1 MPNAVQP
8 RGACVGNFFALRAV
22 KSSFGARK
30 LGITGALVI
39 GAIVYSA
46 FPVAAAPVTYTFV
59 DASAT
64 FPGQGTSDYSGTFTW
79 DSVGEDITSA
89 NITVTG
95 FDAGT
100 YQYVANSGGF
110 HASGF
115 EFAVSST
122 SSSNAF
128 DLYFNYFDGVSNDP
142 INNAYYG
149 TEGNVPASNIDSAVT
164 GYATPNPTPLPA
176 TLPLFVGGTGLICL
190 LARRKKRKTAAVAT

>member
-1 MPNAVQP
+1 MRKICRLGLTA
-8 RGACVGNFFALRAV
+8 ALMLSA
-22 KSSFGARK
+22 A
-30 LGITGALVI
+30 A
-39 GAIVYSA
+39 YSA
-46 FPVAAAPVTYTFV
+46 SAASAATVTYTFV

-64 FPGQGTSDYSGTFTW
+64 FGSEGTSDFSGTFGW
-79 DSVGEDITSA
+79 DSDPGAEYITFA

-100 YQYVANSGGF
+100 YTYLANSGGV

-122 SSSNAF
+122 TSSNAF

-149 TEGNVPASNIDSAVT
+149 TEGNVPASNIDSSVA
-164 GYATPNPTPLPA
+164 GYATPNLTPLPG
-176 TLPLFVGGTGLICL
+176 TLPLFAGGLGFVGYLTK
-190 LARRKKRKTAAVAT
+190 RRKRDGKQPIAAA

>member
-1 MPNAVQP
+1 MNASKLCM
-8 RGACVGNFFALRAV
+8 GAALCAGLIAAGF
-22 KSSFGARK
+22 SAP
-30 LGITGALVI
+30 AL
-39 GAIVYSA
+39 AST
-46 FPVAAAPVTYTFV
+46 VTYTFV

-64 FPGQGTSDYSGTFTW
+64 FSGGTSDFSGTFGW
-79 DSVGEDITSA
+79 DNDPGTEYITFA

-100 YQYVANSGGF
+100 YTYLANSGGV

-149 TEGNVPASNIDSAVT
+149 TEGNVPASNIDSSVT
-164 GYATPNPTPLPA
+164 GYATPNATPLPA
-176 TLPLFVGGTGLICL
+176 TLPLFAGGLGFVGY
-190 LARRKKRKTAAVAT
+190 LAKRRRRDVKQTFAAA

>member
-1 MPNAVQP
+1 MRRINLIGLLCGFV
-8 RGACVGNFFALRAV
+8 CVCLA
-22 KSSFGARK
+22 
-30 LGITGALVI
+30 
-39 GAIVYSA
+39 
-46 FPVAAAPVTYTFV
+46 AAAPASAATVTYTFV
-59 DASAT
+59 NVSAT
-64 FPGQGTSDYSGTFTW
+64 FPNEGTSDFSGTFGW
-79 DSVGEDITSA
+79 DSDPGTMYITFA

-100 YQYVANSGGF
+100 YTYLANSGGV

-149 TEGNVPASNIDSAVT
+149 TEGNISASNIDSSVT
-164 GYATPNPTPLPA
+164 GYATPDPVTPLPA
-176 TLPLFVGGTGLICL
+176 TLPLFAGGAGLIGL
-190 LARRKKRKTAAVAT
+190 LMRRGKRKAQVAA

>member
-1 MPNAVQP
+1 M
-8 RGACVGNFFALRAV
+8 
-22 KSSFGARK
+22 RK
-30 LGITGALVI
+30 IRRLGLTTALVLS
-39 GAIVYSA
+39 AAAYSA
-46 FPVAAAPVTYTFV
+46 SAASAATVTYTFV

-64 FPGQGTSDYSGTFTW
+64 FPSVGTSDFSGTFGW
-79 DSVGEDITSA
+79 DNDPGTGYITFA

-100 YQYVANSGGF
+100 YTYLANSGGD

-115 EFAVSST
+115 EFAVTST

-149 TEGNVPASNIDSAVT
+149 TEGNVSASNIDSSVT

-176 TLPLFVGGTGLICL
+176 TLPLFAGGLGVIGLL
-190 LARRKKRKTAAVAT
+190 SGRRKRQNAAAIAAA

>member
-1 MPNAVQP
+1 M
-8 RGACVGNFFALRAV
+8 REIC
-22 KSSFGARK
+22 K
-30 LGITGALVI
+30 LTFTAALVI
-39 GAIVYSA
+39 SGAAYSA
-46 FPVAAAPVTYTFV
+46 SAASAATVTYTFV

-64 FPGQGTSDYSGTFTW
+64 FPNEGTSNFSGTFGW
-79 DSVGEDITSA
+79 DNDPGTGYITFA

-100 YQYVANSGGF
+100 YTYLANSGGV

-128 DLYFNYFDGVSNDP
+128 DLYFNYFDGISNDP

-149 TEGNVPASNIDSAVT
+149 TEGSVSASNII
-164 GYATPNPTPLPA
+164 PA
-176 TLPLFVGGTGLICL
+176 
-190 LARRKKRKTAAVAT
+190 

>member
-1 MPNAVQP
+1 MCKIRRIGLA
-8 RGACVGNFFALRAV
+8 A
-22 KSSFGARK
+22 
-30 LGITGALVI
+30 ALVLSV
-39 GAIVYSA
+39 AAYSA
-46 FPVAAAPVTYTFV
+46 SAASAATVTYTFV

-64 FPGQGTSDYSGTFTW
+64 FGSQGTSDFSGTFGW
-79 DSVGEDITSA
+79 DSDPGAGYVTFA

-100 YQYVANSGGF
+100 YTYLANSGGT

-149 TEGNVPASNIDSAVT
+149 TEGNVSASNIDSSVA
-164 GYATPNPTPLPA
+164 GYATPSATPLPA
-176 TLPLFVGGTGLICL
+176 ALPLFAGGLGMVGF
-190 LARRKKRKTAAVAT
+190 LARRRKRNALAA

>member
-1 MPNAVQP
+1 VRKYSRSRVSLKSTSKLAVV
-8 RGACVGNFFALRAV
+8 VGFMMA
-22 KSSFGARK
+22 
-30 LGITGALVI
+30 TG
-39 GAIVYSA
+39 YSA
-46 FPVAAAPVTYTFV
+46 SPAAAAPVTYTFV

-64 FPGQGTSDYSGTFTW
+64 FPGQGTSYYAGTFVW
-79 DSVGEDITSA
+79 DSVNEDITSA

-122 SSSNAF
+122 GSSNAF
-128 DLYFNYFDGVSNDP
+128 DLYFNYFNGVSNDP

-149 TEGNVPASNIDSAVT
+149 TENNVPAANIDSSVT
-164 GYATPNPTPLPA
+164 GYATPNATPLPA
-176 TLPLFVGGTGLICL
+176 TLPLFVGGAGLVGL
-190 LARRKKRKTAAVAT
+190 LLTRRRKRSATAVAV